1 MPPALEGVFGRYAL
15 QFFADSSG
23 LKLDLDKLEL
33 QATAKAT
40 HIEKSFA
47 TGFTGGVE
55 KARESVGSLTE
66 FVGRGMG
73 QVAGY
78 LSHPIVAIG
87 AIAAALGAFALSSVK
102 SAIQFEGAFRQVR
115 VVLGDTAKDMDDLK
129 AKTLAVTPSMASA
142 AQEAESLAS
151 VLAVGFKEPEALKI
165 LDTAAKLSRVTGV
178 DLRTSVESLTETLHA
193 YGLEAGSAARVSN
206 LFLGIA
212 RTAGGPQGMQEV
224 MNVMGRVNPLAA
236 ELGIS
241 MEQVGAALA
250 TFTSQG
256 LPAGRAA
263 QALAMILSSAT
274 GRAQEFR
281 DANID
286 IVKVAKEQGI
296 LGVMRAISQ
305 LSGGT
310 VEDMKKLGFETR
322 AIQVIF
328 ALAGEKAGVFSEKL
342 KEMQKSDLDATN
354 TKMRDLTASTMDL
367 NKAWEEFKIAVGEI
381 AVPILAKLAQA
392 AAEAAKGL
400 AHPVATIQRLSRP
413 VLMTGLRAG
422 WRIRSMLGL
431 SGGPPEEAA
440 APGEPATEALA
451 AGAPAAAPKPV
462 DVGNL
467 PIAQRAAMRTAIE
480 SQGAAWTAR
489 LKLAQ
494 DAETKEIALDK
505 QLAEARK
512 TSALDLL
519 QFDRKTLDT
528 QFRYEETQRKYR
540 LQVIA
545 KELPL
550 LKENIAAEKAE
561 RYKLLE
567 EQAKLQYEEQESK
580 KTHEKQL
587 TLIAAKETEERIK
600 ILDAQAA
607 AGKTM
612 GTQTLQEE
620 VDRLRQRSLR
630 FASGSAERIAAD
642 AEAFKAAQDMVDRH
656 FAHEEAMGR
665 KSLQD
670 AIDQA
675 KVKRDAA
682 VAGSEARMKA
692 EEDVYKKEEELRN
705 KRQTAALGILGEVK
719 ERMEA
724 RGVDTSMVTRE
735 DVTREMQDLQRERA
749 QKAMVAQRFAA
760 GGAASLED
768 VIGGYTAVGQ
778 LSTAQQQMA
787 QLGGTQDILAGGAQM
802 GEGPLTKSLGAF
814 GDALTK
820 PIAGIGDAFG
830 TAMDAAFAAVDAGL
844 GKIEERMNVSSSRIA
859 KTVQENMEQWFV
871 DKLMREAARN

>member
-1 MPPALEGVFGRYAL
+1 MPAALEGVFGRYAL

-40 HIEKSFA
+40 HIERSFA
-47 TGFTGGVE
+47 TGFSGGVE

-78 LSHPIVAIG
+78 MSHPIVAIG
-87 AIAAALGAFALSSVK
+87 AIAAALGAFTLTSIK
-102 SAIQFEGAFRQVR
+102 SAIAFEGAFRQVR
-115 VVLGDTAKDMDDLK
+115 VVLGDTAKDMDELK
-129 AKTLAVTPSMASA
+129 AKTLAVTPSMSSA
-142 AQEAESLAS
+142 AQEAESLAAI
-151 VLAVGFKEPEALKI
+151 LAVGFKEPEALKV

-178 DLRTSVESLTETLHA
+178 DLRTSVEALTETLHA
-193 YGLEAGSAARVSN
+193 YGLEVGSAARVSN

-286 IVKVAKEQGI
+286 IVKVARDEGI

-328 ALAGEKAGVFSEKL
+328 ALAGEKAGVFREKL
-342 KEMQKSDLDATN
+342 AEMQKSDLDATN
-354 TKMRDLTASTMDL
+354 SKMRDLTASTMDL

-400 AHPVATIQRLSRP
+400 AHPIATINRLLTP
-413 VLMTGLRAG
+413 VVGAGLRAG
-422 WRIRSMLGL
+422 WRVRSFLGM
-431 SGGPPEEAA
+431 SGPPPEAPPGEAA
-440 APGEPATEALA
+440 TEPTGAGPPPA
-451 AGAPAAAPKPV
+451 AGPV
-462 DVGNL
+462 AEANL
-467 PIAQRAAMRTAIE
+467 PIAQRASMRAVMERE
-480 SQGAAWTAR
+480 SAAAAAR
-489 LKLAQ
+489 LKLEQ
-494 DAETKEIALDK
+494 DAATKSIQLDK

-512 TSALDLL
+512 TSALDLF

-528 QFRYEETQRKYR
+528 QFQYEATTRQNRMAA
-540 LQVIA
+540 IA
-545 KELPL
+545 KQLPL
-550 LKENIAAEKAE
+550 LKEEIAAEKAE
-561 RYKLLE
+561 RFKLTE
-567 EQAKLQYEEQESK
+567 EQAKLQFEEEEAQK
-580 KTHEKQL
+580 VHQKQL
-587 TLIAAKETEERIK
+587 TLIAAKETEERLK

-607 AGKTM
+607 ASKTM
-612 GTQTLQEE
+612 GTQTLEDE
-620 VDRLRQRSLR
+620 VARLRQRATR
-630 FASGSAERIAAD
+630 FAGGSAERIAAD

-656 FAHEEAMGR
+656 FAHEEALGR

-670 AIDQA
+670 AINQA
-675 KVKRDAA
+675 KEKAAAA
-682 VAGSEARMKA
+682 VTGSEARMKA
-692 EEDVYKKEEELRN
+692 EEDVYKKEEDLRN
-705 KRQTAALGILGEVK
+705 RRQSAALAILGEVK
-719 ERMEA
+719 DRLEA
-724 RGVDTSMVTRE
+724 KGVDTSSVTRA
-735 DVTREMQDLQRERA
+735 DVDREMQDLQRERA
-749 QKAMVAQRFAA
+749 QKAQVAQRFAA

-768 VIGGYTAVGQ
+768 VMAGYTAVGQ

-787 QLGGTQDILAGGAQM
+787 QLGGTQDILAGGAQV
-802 GEGPLTKSLGAF
+802 GEGPLTRSLGAW
-814 GDALTK
+814 GDRLTK
-820 PIAGIGDAFG
+820 PIAGVGDAWG
-830 TAMDAAFAAVDAGL
+830 TVMDTAYAAVDAGL
-844 GKIEERMNVSSSRIA
+844 GKIEDRMNVSSSRIA
-859 KTVQENMEQWFV
+859 KTMADNMEQWFV
-871 DKLMREAARN
+871 DKLLVEAKRN